1 MSVVSNYPVGSFFIT
16 NNKLY
21 RSVIATNNDRDKIL
35 DVYDEKIVV
44 IDFSNLKY
52 IPINEGYVFKRK
64 GSKDLI
70 KIIRINVK
78 GVYIADI
85 DRKDGEYYS
94 IFIFLP
100 QIEIGEWIFQY
111 DILEKNNIVFS
122 NFTNKSYAIVK
133 KTILANSSFVE
144 VVDLNSGENY
154 ELDDIPQLFGVAY
167 GYSLLEIKYGQKF
180 RISSNNIEQEIKI
193 SPTNGIFVL
202 SGNDNLEISLTAFND
217 FVNDGTIVIIDNN
230 VADND
235 DDDNGEISIFKKYPV
250 GSFFFRKADGKYYEK
265 VTDVEYENEIKL
277 LSSEGV
283 LFNYFIERDDNKNW
297 EYIPVKEGLL
307 FKNVVGDD
315 CIIAIIVND
324 QLKIFNL
331 RRQSYST
338 MRIDDFLNY
347 LSEGNYELGRY
358 LLEKDNILYTND
370 ELLIRITGGD
380 LEKEEEGGIRLWE
393 GLSDIRFDA
402 SANASLI
409 DDFINGKLMLA
420 TLKYG
425 QKFKHRMG
433 SEINYFCLNPSVDG
447 LFIRI
452 KMHGSAVQAEKIRNF
467 ETLIKVGDIV
477 ILDQPAPSKTPES
490 TSKPSEITKTMSTK
504 SKEQIKDEITTIKK
518 ELNEWIGLRNVLEDT
533 NPEEIVMVNSNIYDK
548 SKELAR
554 AFFEKTEEMVSS
566 NVMLDQLFEQSFKE
580 LKQRYPDVF
589 ATEFD
594 DFFTPSGKRSAY
606 SEDINR
612 ITRSPQFKDWF
623 GDWEEAYA
631 LRGIVDYKHKSS
643 VVVTPD
649 AEPQIVW
656 HGTNNPF
663 SYFKFDSFPAAY
675 FAVNPEYSV
684 WFAEAKD
691 PSGGYVYPF
700 FLNVRNPLDLSMFGI
715 DEVSSTDFFST
726 IFIETG
732 LKKEDLNLNPVFLDD
747 NLRPQPVWVYLRNNP
762 SFLQTLRDKKL
773 YDGIHFYEFIPNLP
787 PTASNFKTEAWI
799 IFSPENAKLADPE
812 RGQLMLASLKS
823 FILRRG
829 GKI

>member
-1 MSVVSNYPVGSFFIT
+1 MSVVSNYPVGSFFIE
-16 NNKLY
+16 NDKLF
-21 RSVIATNNDRDKIL
+21 RSVINTTNDRGSIL
-35 DVYDEKIVV
+35 DVYDQKIIVH
-44 IDFSNLKY
+44 DFTYLKY

-64 GSKDLI
+64 GNRDFI
-70 KIIRINVK
+70 KIISINVR
-78 GVYIADI
+78 GVLIADI
-85 DRKDGEYYS
+85 DRKDGQYYS
-94 IFIFLP
+94 LYNLLD

-111 DILEKNNIVFS
+111 DILAKNNIVYS
-122 NFTNKSYAIVK
+122 DTDNKPYAIGE

-144 VVDLNSGENY
+144 VIDLHNGKK
-154 ELDDIPQLFGVAY
+154 LDIDDIPQLFGVES
-167 GYSLLEIKYGQKF
+167 GYKLLKIKYGQKF
-180 RISSNNIEQEIKI
+180 RFGSNQIEQEIKI
-193 SPTNGIFVL
+193 SPTNGISVL
-202 SGNDNLEISLTAFND
+202 SGKHNLKIGLDAFND
-217 FVNDGTIVIIDNN
+217 YVDDGTIVVINNQSDN
-230 VADND
+230 

-250 GSFFFRKADGKYYEK
+250 GSFFFRKADGNYYEK
-265 VTDVEYENEIKL
+265 VTEVEYENEITL
-277 LSSEGV
+277 LNSNWV
-283 LFNYFIERDDNKNW
+283 LNYFIERDDNKNW

-315 CIIAIIVND
+315 CIIASIVND
-324 QLKIFNL
+324 QLNILNL
-331 RRQSYST
+331 RRRSYSK
-338 MRIDDFLNY
+338 MEIDDFLNY

-380 LEKEEEGGIRLWE
+380 WEKEEGVPIRLWE

-420 TLKYG
+420 TMKYG
-425 QKFKHRMG
+425 QKFKDKNA
-433 SEINYFCLNPSVDG
+433 SEINYFGRNVDG

-452 KMHGSAVQAEKIRNF
+452 EIYPNTFSTEKIRDF
-467 ETLIKVGDIV
+467 ESLIRAGQIV

-490 TSKPSEITKTMSTK
+490 TSKPPEITKTMSTK
-504 SKEQIKDEITTIKK
+504 SAEQIKDEITTIKK

-566 NVMLDQLFEQSFKE
+566 NVMLDQLFEQSFTE
-580 LKQRYPDVF
+580 LKQRYPEVF

-594 DFFTPSGKRSAY
+594 DFFTPNGKRSAY

-612 ITRSPQFKDWF
+612 IIRSPQFKEWF

-631 LRGIVDYKHKSS
+631 LKGIVEYKYKSS

-732 LKKEDLNLNPVFLDD
+732 LKKEDLNLNPVFMDD